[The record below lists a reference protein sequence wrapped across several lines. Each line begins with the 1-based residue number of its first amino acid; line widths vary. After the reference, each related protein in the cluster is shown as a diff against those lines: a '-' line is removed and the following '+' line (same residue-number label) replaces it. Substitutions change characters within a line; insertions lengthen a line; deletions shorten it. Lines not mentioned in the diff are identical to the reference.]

1 MRLRTHFP
9 LALILALYLLTA
21 AAYSVINPLFE
32 SPDEVWHY
40 EYVRWLVEG
49 QGLPRPEDVGRAP
62 WHQEGSQPPLYYLSA
77 AGLTALI
84 PTDNAADAIRYN
96 PHAAIGQP
104 DAFGNKNMMAHGQ
117 FDRWPWRGVVL
128 AAHLARFF
136 SILLGA
142 VTVVSTY
149 GAAYA
154 IFAHKNVSA
163 LAAVLVAFSPQ
174 FLFLS
179 ASINNDNLVTA
190 CCTAGL
196 WLCLHL
202 LQRRDP
208 HAPPQMAAPTVS
220 HLLLL
225 GLLAGA
231 AALSKLSGLLLCGLV
246 ALTLIY
252 IGWQRRTTW
261 SSVLWHVG
269 RWGLVSG
276 GVALLV
282 AGWWFVRN
290 WWLFGD
296 PLALTAMFDILPRR
310 PEPPTWAELQ
320 ARAQGVW
327 RSYWAVFGW
336 FNVVAAEWFY
346 HIYTALSLVG
356 LAGFLLARPL
366 NWLRTAH
373 RQVSITR
380 QRLPAIMLLLI
391 WIGVTLLS
399 LWQWA
404 QMRYPQGR
412 LLFPATGAFAIVLAV
427 GLVSWLPRRRQGWTI
442 GGLAALLWA
451 LAVLAPLRW
460 IAPVYA
466 PTPLAAASAIATPVD
481 VAFGG
486 QLGLVGY
493 ELGADE
499 LHPGDALPLTLFWQA
514 DAAPAR
520 DYSIF
525 VHLTDENDILQA
537 QRDSFPDKG
546 NRPTSQWP
554 LHALIVDPHLI
565 TVPQTA
571 PAPARLR
578 LDVGVYD
585 YASGARLPVGDADYW
600 TLGYLSLQPPPGD
613 GVFPNSLFV
622 NFDEQ
627 IALVGFE
634 FDRRSM
640 QPGETL
646 TLTLWWEALA
656 APPVD
661 YKVFTH
667 LVLPPEATWAQM
679 DSDPQRGAA
688 KTSTWQ
694 PGQQIE
700 DTYELTLPANAPA
713 GVYFVEIGLYDPDT
727 NDRLTVNFSDKGV
740 VLGQVRV
747 E

>member
-1 MRLRTHFP
+1 MFLQKHLSLT
-9 LALILALYLLTA
+9 LLLALYLLTA
-21 AAYSVINPLFE
+21 GAYSVINPLFE

-40 EYVRWLVEG
+40 EYIRWLVEG
-49 QGLPRPEDVGRAP
+49 HGLPRPEDVGSAP

-77 AGLTALI
+77 AALTAVV

-117 FDRWPWRGVVL
+117 FDSWPWRGVVL

-136 SILLGA
+136 SVLLGA
-142 VTVVSTY
+142 VTVISTY
-149 GAAYA
+149 GAAR
-154 IFAHKNVSA
+154 ITFANPPTA
-163 LAAVLVAFSPQ
+163 LLAAALVAFSPQ

-196 WLCLHL
+196 WLCLYL

-208 HAPPQMAAPTVS
+208 HLPAQVASPTVQ

-231 AALSKLSGLLLCGLV
+231 AALSKLSGLMFCGLV
-246 ALTLIY
+246 ALTLFY
-252 IGWQRRTTW
+252 IGWRRST
-261 SSVLWHVG
+261 LWGVV
-269 RWGLVSG
+269 RWGALSG
-276 GVALLV
+276 GTALLV
-282 AGWWFVRN
+282 AGWWFIRN
-290 WWLFGD
+290 WLLFDD

-336 FNVVAAEWFY
+336 FNVVAADWFY
-346 HIYTALSLVG
+346 HVYTALSLIG
-356 LAGFLLARPL
+356 LLGFILSRPL
-366 NWLRTAH
+366 RWLHNMRSKDECSKTSNFNP
-373 RQVSITR
+373 QIV
-380 QRLPAIMLLLI
+380 LLLI
-391 WIGVTLLS
+391 WVGVTLLS

-412 LLFPATGAFAIVLAV
+412 LLFPATGAFALLLAY
-427 GLVSWLPRRRQGWTI
+427 GLTNWLPARIQRGASWLI
-442 GGLAALLWA
+442 GALLLGMA
-451 LAVLAPLRW
+451 MLAPVRW
-460 IAPVYA
+460 IAPTYA
-466 PTPLAAASAIATPVD
+466 ATPSHSPNEIAVPTD
-481 VAFGG
+481 IEFGS
-486 QLGLVGY
+486 QLRLLGY
-493 ELGADE
+493 RLGASE
-499 LHPGDALPLTLFWQA
+499 LHPGDALPLTLYWQA
-514 DAAPAR
+514 DAPVAQ

-525 VHLTDENDILQA
+525 VHLTDENNILQA

-546 NRPTSQWP
+546 NRPTSQWRSGT
-554 LHALIVDPHLI
+554 LVLDPHLV

-571 PAPARLR
+571 PSPARLR
-578 LDVGVYD
+578 VDVGVYD
-585 YASGARLPVGDADYW
+585 YATNTRLPVGDGDFW
-600 TLGYLSLQPPPGD
+600 TLGYISLLPQVSEGAY
-613 GVFPNSLFV
+613 PNSLFV
-622 NFDEQ
+622 NFDEV

-634 FDRRSM
+634 FDRRTM
-640 QPGETL
+640 RPGETL
-646 TLTLWWEALA
+646 TLTLWWEALM
-656 APPVD
+656 APPID

-688 KTSTWQ
+688 KTSSWQ

-700 DTYELTLPANAPA
+700 DRYELTLPESAPA

-727 NDRLTVNFSDKGV
+727 NDRLKVNFSDKGV

-747 E
+747 EE